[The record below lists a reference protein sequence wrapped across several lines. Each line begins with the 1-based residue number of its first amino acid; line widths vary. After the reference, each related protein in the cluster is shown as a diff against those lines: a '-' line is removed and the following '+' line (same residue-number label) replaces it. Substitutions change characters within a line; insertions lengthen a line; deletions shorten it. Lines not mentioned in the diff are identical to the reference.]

1 MSKLVYIK
9 PAQLNSKF
17 WHNPQVQGYS
27 HFPETFRSYPP
38 YWDHTQHK
46 YIFVNLSD
54 EEVISLALKA
64 KLSHSEG
71 PKEGTP
77 ITEIDLNHKENDFF
91 NHPRM
96 ITKIKDDVTVFN
108 LSDPL
113 DVLKLGAMKA
123 YPQVA
128 HSEADKKK
136 IPGAKWVIID
146 EEIEHKNSVEEYRSS
161 MDINKFFIGKD
172 KLSTEKMRTIL
183 QAFNDPNIK
192 VDEKTDSDTIGS
204 FLYQKATDTTVR
216 QGMIEQQRFFMLAA
230 MKDDELGVR
239 SLISKAVKAGVV
251 RVKSG
256 KYYYAGNEF
265 AYNLESAVK
274 KLADP
279 QNQNLLNAIEE
290 EINFKNV

>member
-9 PAQLNSKF
+9 PAQTNSKF

-38 YWDHTQHK
+38 YWDHTAHK
-46 YIFVNLSD
+46 YMFVGLTD
-54 EEVISLALKA
+54 EEVISLASKA

-71 PKEGTP
+71 SKEGTP
-77 ITEIDLNHKENDFF
+77 ITEIDLSHKENEFF

-108 LSDPL
+108 LSSPL
-113 DVLKLGAMKA
+113 DVLKLATMKA
-123 YPQVA
+123 YPHVA

-146 EEIEHKNSVEEYRSS
+146 EEIEQKNNVDEFRSKMEINEY
-161 MDINKFFIGKD
+161 FVGKN
-172 KLSTEKMRTIL
+172 KLSTDKMKTIL
-183 QAFNDPNIK
+183 MAFNDPNIK
-192 VDEKTDSDTIGS
+192 VDNSTDADTVS
-204 FLYQKATDTTVR
+204 SWLYDKATDTTVR
-216 QGMIEQQRFFMLAA
+216 QGRSDQQRFFDLVKMKSEDLAIRA
-230 MKDDELGVR
+230 
-239 SLISKAVKAGVV
+239 LISKAVKAGAL

-256 KYYYAGNEF
+256 KYFYAGNEI
-265 AYNLESAVK
+265 AYSLEAAIK
-274 KLADP
+274 KLSAP
-279 QNQNLLNAIEE
+279 ENQSLLNAIEE

>member
-9 PAQLNSKF
+9 PAQTNSKF
-17 WHNPQVQGYS
+17 WHNTQVQGYS

-46 YIFVNLSD
+46 YIFSGLTD
-54 EEVISLALKA
+54 EEVQDLGSKA

-71 PKEGTP
+71 PKEGMP
-77 ITEIDLNHKENDFF
+77 ITDIDLNHKESEFF

-113 DVLKLGAMKA
+113 DVLKLASMKA
-123 YPQVA
+123 YPHVA

-146 EEIEHKNSVEEYRSS
+146 EEIEQKNSVEEYRSK
-161 MDINKFFIGKD
+161 MEINKYFVGKE
-172 KLSTEKMRTIL
+172 KLTTERMRTIL
-183 QAFNDPNIK
+183 LAFNDPNVKI
-192 VDEKTDSDTIGS
+192 DASTDSDTVS
-204 FLYQKATDTTVR
+204 SALYDKATDTSIR
-216 QGMIEQQRFFMLAA
+216 QGMTDQQRFFMLVN
-230 MKDDELGVR
+230 MKDAELGVR
-239 SLISKAVKAGVV
+239 SLVSKAVKAGALRV
-251 RVKSG
+251 RSG
-256 KYYYAGNEF
+256 KYFYAGNEL
-265 AYNLESAVK
+265 AHSLEALVK
-274 KLADP
+274 KLASPD
-279 QNQNLLNAIEE
+279 NQSILNAIEE